1 MGRLKGNT
9 FLLFIILLA
18 VVVSV
23 VQNAFVL
30 HILIMIFTAAAL
42 GLAWNVIGGYGG
54 QLSFGHAAFYGIGA
68 YTSTLLF
75 TKFGVTPWVG
85 MFAGGFLAVVASLIL
100 GIPCFRLRGTYF
112 TLATIAFAEVLRIL
126 AVYFKDLTGGSIGIV
141 LQFKGGFWNFMFRN
155 REPYAFIALGF
166 MALAYYVSL
175 WLEKSRLGYY
185 LTALKEN
192 EDGARAVGINTF
204 QSKLIGLMISA
215 FMTAV
220 IGSFFAQYLTF
231 IEPESEFSLG
241 LSIAISLPVMIGG
254 IGTAIGPVIGS
265 FIITPL
271 QELLRV
277 YISGEYQG
285 LQNII
290 YGIILVIVVICTPQ
304 GLHKWITEGFRGRKK
319 TAESRQDG

>member
-1 MGRLKGNT
+1 MRFLKGSY
-9 FLLFIILLA
+9 FLGFLVLLA
-18 VVVSV
+18 LLVAT

-30 HILIMIFTAAAL
+30 HLLIMVFTSVAL
-42 GLAWNVIGGYGG
+42 GLAWNIIGGYGG

-75 TKFGVTPWVG
+75 VNLGVTPWLG
-85 MFAGGFLAVVASLIL
+85 MVAGGFLAVVASLIL

-126 AVYFKDLTGGSIGIV
+126 VVYFKEFTGGSIGIV
-141 LQFKGGFWNFMFRN
+141 LKFNAGFLNMMFKN
-155 REPYAFIALGF
+155 REPFAYIALGF
-166 MALAYYVSL
+166 MILTYFLSV
-175 WLEKSRLGYY
+175 WIENSRLGYY

-192 EDGARAVGINTF
+192 EDGARALGINTYRC
-204 QSKLIGLMISA
+204 KLIALMISA
-215 FMTAV
+215 FLTAL

-241 LSIAISLPVMIGG
+241 LSIGLTLSVMIGG
-254 IGTAIGPVIGS
+254 IGTAMGPVIGA

-271 QELLRV
+271 QELLRI
-277 YISGEYQG
+277 YISGEHQG

-290 YGIILVIVVICTPQ
+290 YGIVLVVVVICIPQ
-304 GLHKWITEGFRGRKK
+304 GVYKWVTETIFRKR
-319 TAESRQDG
+319 TA

>member
-1 MGRLKGNT
+1 MR
-9 FLLFIILLA
+9 FLREGYFFWFLVILTVL
-18 VVVSV
+18 VSV

-30 HILIMIFTAAAL
+30 HLLIMVFTSIAL
-42 GLAWNVIGGYGG
+42 GLAWNIIGGYGG

-75 TKFGVTPWVG
+75 VHFGVTPWLG
-85 MFAGGFLAVVASLIL
+85 MIAGGILAVITSLAL
-100 GIPCFRLRGTYF
+100 GVPCFRLRGTYF

-126 AVYFKDLTGGSIGIV
+126 TVYFKELTGGSIGIV
-141 LQFKGGFWNFMFRN
+141 LQFKAGFWNFMFKS
-155 REPYAFIALGF
+155 REPFAFIALGL
-166 MALAYYVSL
+166 MALIYYLSI
-175 WLEKSRLGYY
+175 WIENSRLGYY

-192 EDGARAVGINTF
+192 EDGARALGINTY
-204 QSKLIGLMISA
+204 QSKLIALMISA
-215 FMTAV
+215 FLSAL

-241 LSIAISLPVMIGG
+241 LSIALTLPVMIGG
-254 IGTAIGPVIGS
+254 IGTAIGPVIGA

-290 YGIILVIVVICTPQ
+290 YGIVLVVVVICIPQ
-304 GLHKWITEGFRGRKK
+304 GVHRWATGILLGKNRT
-319 TAESRQDG
+319 

>member
-1 MGRLKGNT
+1 MRFLKGNY
-9 FLLFIILLA
+9 FLGFLVFLALLVA
-18 VVVSV
+18 V

-30 HILIMIFTAAAL
+30 HLLIMVFTSIAL
-42 GLAWNVIGGYGG
+42 GLAWNFIGGYGG

-75 TKFGVTPWVG
+75 VHLGVTPWLG
-85 MFAGGFLAVVASLIL
+85 MIAGGFLAVIASLIL

-126 AVYFKDLTGGSIGIV
+126 VVYFKEFTGGSIGIV
-141 LQFKGGFWNFMFRN
+141 LKFNAGFLNLMFKN
-155 REPYAFIALGF
+155 REPFAYIALGF
-166 MALAYYVSL
+166 MVLTYYLSV
-175 WLEKSRLGYY
+175 WIENSRLGYY

-192 EDGARAVGINTF
+192 EDGARALGINTYRC
-204 QSKLIGLMISA
+204 KLIALMISA
-215 FMTAV
+215 FLTAL

-241 LSIAISLPVMIGG
+241 LSIAMTLPVMIGG
-254 IGTAIGPVIGS
+254 IGTALGPVIGA

-271 QELLRV
+271 QELLRI
-277 YISGEYQG
+277 YISGEHQG

-290 YGIILVIVVICTPQ
+290 YGIVLVVVVICIPQ
-304 GLHKWITEGFRGRKK
+304 GVYKWVTETIFKK
-319 TAESRQDG
+319 RTA

>member
-1 MGRLKGNT
+1 MKFLKGNY
-9 FLLFIILLA
+9 FLGFLVFLALLVA
-18 VVVSV
+18 V

-30 HILIMIFTAAAL
+30 HLLIMVFTSIAL
-42 GLAWNVIGGYGG
+42 GLSWNFIGGYAG

-75 TKFGVTPWVG
+75 VHLGVTPWLG
-85 MFAGGFLAVVASLIL
+85 MIAGGLLAVVASLLL

-126 AVYFKDLTGGSIGIV
+126 VVYFKEFTGGSIGIV
-141 LQFKGGFWNFMFRN
+141 LKFNEGFLNLMFKN
-155 REPYAFIALGF
+155 REPFAYIALGF
-166 MALAYYVSL
+166 MALIYYLSV
-175 WLEKSRLGYY
+175 WVENSRLGYY

-192 EDGARAVGINTF
+192 EDGARALGINTYRC
-204 QSKLIGLMISA
+204 KLIALMMSA
-215 FMTAV
+215 FLTAL

-241 LSIAISLPVMIGG
+241 LSIALTLPVMIGG
-254 IGTAIGPVIGS
+254 IGTALGPVIGA

-271 QELLRV
+271 QELLRI

-285 LQNII
+285 LQHII
-290 YGIILVIVVICTPQ
+290 YGIVLVVVVICIPQ
-304 GLHKWITEGFRGRKK
+304 GVYRWVTESVFRKR
-319 TAESRQDG
+319 TV

>member
-1 MGRLKGNT
+1 MKFLKGNY
-9 FLLFIILLA
+9 FLGFLVLLA
-18 VVVSV
+18 LLVAV

-30 HILIMIFTAAAL
+30 HLFIMVFTSIAL
-42 GLAWNVIGGYGG
+42 GLAWNFIGGYGG

-75 TKFGVTPWVG
+75 VHLGITPWLG
-85 MFAGGFLAVVASLIL
+85 MIAGGILAVVASLVL
-100 GIPCFRLRGTYF
+100 GMPCFRLRGTYF

-126 AVYFKDLTGGSIGIV
+126 VVYFKEFTGGSIGIV
-141 LQFKGGFWNFMFRN
+141 LKFNAGFLNLMFRD
-155 REPYAFIALGF
+155 REPFAYIALGF
-166 MALAYYVSL
+166 MALTYYLSV
-175 WLEKSRLGYY
+175 WVENSRLGYY

-192 EDGARAVGINTF
+192 EDGARALGINTYRC
-204 QSKLIGLMISA
+204 KLVALMLSA
-215 FMTAV
+215 FLSAM

-241 LSIAISLPVMIGG
+241 LSIAMTLPVMIGG
-254 IGTAIGPVIGS
+254 IGTALGPVIGA

-271 QELLRV
+271 QELLRI

-290 YGIILVIVVICTPQ
+290 YGIVLVVVVICIPQ
-304 GLHKWITEGFRGRKK
+304 GVYRWITESIFKK
-319 TAESRQDG
+319 RTA

>member
-1 MGRLKGNT
+1 MKFLKGNY
-9 FLLFIILLA
+9 FLGFLILLA
-18 VVVSV
+18 VLVAV
-23 VQNAFVL
+23 VQNSFVL
-30 HILIMIFTAAAL
+30 HLMIMVFTSAAL

-54 QLSFGHAAFYGIGA
+54 QLSLGHAAFYGIGA
-68 YTSTLLF
+68 YTSTLLSIHL
-75 TKFGVTPWVG
+75 GLTPWLG
-85 MFAGGFLAVVASLIL
+85 MIAGGFLAVMASLVL

-126 AVYFKDLTGGSIGIV
+126 VVFFKDFTGGSIGIV
-141 LQFKGGFWNFMFRN
+141 LKFNAGFLNLMFKN
-155 REPYAFIALGF
+155 REPFAYIALGF
-166 MALAYYVSL
+166 MALTYYLSVYI
-175 WLEKSRLGYY
+175 ENSRLGYY

-192 EDGARAVGINTF
+192 EDGARSLGINTYRC
-204 QSKLIGLMISA
+204 KLIALMISA
-215 FMTAV
+215 FLTAM

-241 LSIAISLPVMIGG
+241 LSIALTLPVMIGG
-254 IGTAIGPVIGS
+254 IGTALGPVIGA

-290 YGIILVIVVICTPQ
+290 YGIVLVVVVICIPQ
-304 GLHKWITEGFRGRKK
+304 GIYKWVTGTIFRKK
-319 TAESRQDG
+319 TA

>member
-1 MGRLKGNT
+1 MRFWKGNSF
-9 FLLFIILLA
+9 FLFLVFLAIL
-18 VVVSV
+18 VSV

-30 HILIMIFTAAAL
+30 HLLIMVFTSIAL
-42 GLAWNVIGGYGG
+42 GLAWNVISGYGG

-75 TKFGVTPWVG
+75 VHFGVTPWLG
-85 MFAGGFLAVVASLIL
+85 MIAGGVMAVVASLIL
-100 GIPCFRLRGTYF
+100 GLPCFRLRGTYF

-126 AVYFKDLTGGSIGIV
+126 TVYFKGMTGGSIGIV

-155 REPYAFIALGF
+155 REPFAFIALGI
-166 MALAYYVSL
+166 MALVYYLSV
-175 WLEKSRLGYY
+175 WIENSRLGHY

-192 EDGARAVGINTF
+192 EDGARALGINTY
-204 QSKLIGLMISA
+204 QSKLIALMISA
-215 FMTAV
+215 FLTAL
-220 IGSFFAQYLTF
+220 IGSFFSQYLTF

-254 IGTAIGPVIGS
+254 IGTAIGPVIGA

-290 YGIILVIVVICTPQ
+290 YGIILVVVVISIPQ
-304 GLHKWITEGFRGRKK
+304 GVHKWATGILRGKRKL
-319 TAESRQDG
+319 

>member
-1 MGRLKGNT
+1 MSFLKGNY
-9 FLLFIILLA
+9 FLGFLVLLA
-18 VVVSV
+18 LLVAV

-30 HILIMIFTAAAL
+30 HLLIMVFTSIAL
-42 GLAWNVIGGYGG
+42 GLAWNIIGGYGG

-75 TKFGVTPWVG
+75 VNLGFTPWLG
-85 MFAGGFLAVVASLIL
+85 MVAGGLLAVVASLIL
-100 GIPCFRLRGTYF
+100 GIPCLRLRGTYF

-126 AVYFKDLTGGSIGIV
+126 VVYFKEFTGGSIGIV
-141 LQFKGGFWNFMFRN
+141 LKFNAGSLNMMFKN
-155 REPYAFIALGF
+155 REPFAYIALGF
-166 MALAYYVSL
+166 MILTYYLSL
-175 WLEKSRLGYY
+175 WIENSRLGYY

-192 EDGARAVGINTF
+192 EDGARALGINTYRC
-204 QSKLIGLMISA
+204 KLIALMISA
-215 FMTAV
+215 FLTAL

-241 LSIAISLPVMIGG
+241 LSIGLTLSVMIGG
-254 IGTAIGPVIGS
+254 IGTAMGPVIGA

-277 YISGEYQG
+277 YISGEHQG

-290 YGIILVIVVICTPQ
+290 YGIVLVVVVICIPQ
-304 GLHKWITEGFRGRKK
+304 GLYKWIVETVLKK
-319 TAESRQDG
+319 RAA

>member
-1 MGRLKGNT
+1 MRFPKGSY
-9 FLLFIILLA
+9 FLGFLILLA
-18 VVVSV
+18 LLVAL

-30 HILIMIFTAAAL
+30 HLLIMVFTSAAL
-42 GLAWNVIGGYGG
+42 GLAWNIIGGYGG
-54 QLSFGHAAFYGIGA
+54 QLSLGHAAFYGIGA

-75 TKFGVTPWVG
+75 LHLGVTPWLG
-85 MFAGGFLAVVASLIL
+85 MIAGGLLAVIASLVL

-126 AVYFKDLTGGSIGIV
+126 VVYFKEFTGGSIGIV
-141 LQFKGGFWNFMFRN
+141 LKFNAGFLNLMFKN
-155 REPYAFIALGF
+155 REPFAYIALGF
-166 MALAYYVSL
+166 MVLTYYLSV
-175 WLEKSRLGYY
+175 WIENSRLGYY

-192 EDGARAVGINTF
+192 EDGARALGINTYRC
-204 QSKLIGLMISA
+204 KLVALMISA
-215 FMTAV
+215 FLTAL

-241 LSIAISLPVMIGG
+241 LSIALTLSVMIGG
-254 IGTAIGPVIGS
+254 IGTALGPVIGA

-290 YGIILVIVVICTPQ
+290 YGIVLVVVVICIPQ
-304 GLHKWITEGFRGRKK
+304 GVYKWVTETIFRKR
-319 TAESRQDG
+319 TA

>member
-1 MGRLKGNT
+1 MRFLKGNY
-9 FLLFIILLA
+9 FLAFLIFLALLVA
-18 VVVSV
+18 V

-30 HILIMIFTAAAL
+30 HLLIMVFTSVAL
-42 GLAWNVIGGYGG
+42 GHAWNFIGGYGG

-75 TKFGVTPWVG
+75 VHLGVTPWLG
-85 MFAGGFLAVVASLIL
+85 MIAGGMLAVIASLIL

-126 AVYFKDLTGGSIGIV
+126 VVYFKEFTGGSIGIV
-141 LQFKGGFWNFMFRN
+141 LKFNPGFLNLMFKN
-155 REPYAFIALGF
+155 REPFAYIALGF
-166 MALAYYVSL
+166 MALTYYLSIWV
-175 WLEKSRLGYY
+175 ENSRLGYY

-192 EDGARAVGINTF
+192 EDGARALGINTYRC
-204 QSKLIGLMISA
+204 KLIALVLSA
-215 FMTAV
+215 FLTAL

-241 LSIAISLPVMIGG
+241 LSIGLTLSVMIGG
-254 IGTAIGPVIGS
+254 IGSAMGPVIGA

-290 YGIILVIVVICTPQ
+290 YGIVLVVVVICIPQ
-304 GLHKWITEGFRGRKK
+304 GIYKWVTKTIFRKR
-319 TAESRQDG
+319 TA

>member
-1 MGRLKGNT
+1 MRFLKGSS
-9 FLLFIILLA
+9 FLGFLILLA
-18 VVVSV
+18 LLVAL

-30 HILIMIFTAAAL
+30 HLLIMVFTSAAL
-42 GLAWNVIGGYGG
+42 GLAWNIIGGYGG
-54 QLSFGHAAFYGIGA
+54 QLSLGHAAFYGIGA

-75 TKFGVTPWVG
+75 LHLGVTPWLG
-85 MFAGGFLAVVASLIL
+85 MIAGGLLAVIASLVL

-126 AVYFKDLTGGSIGIV
+126 VVYFKEFTGGSIGIV
-141 LQFKGGFWNFMFRN
+141 LKFNAGFLNLMFKN
-155 REPYAFIALGF
+155 REPFAYVALGF
-166 MALAYYVSL
+166 MALTYYLSV
-175 WLEKSRLGYY
+175 WIENSRLGYY

-192 EDGARAVGINTF
+192 EDGARALGINTYRC
-204 QSKLIGLMISA
+204 KLIALMISA
-215 FMTAV
+215 FLTAL

-241 LSIAISLPVMIGG
+241 LSIALTLSVMIGG
-254 IGTAIGPVIGS
+254 IGTALGPIIGA

-290 YGIILVIVVICTPQ
+290 YGIVLVVVVICIPQ
-304 GLHKWITEGFRGRKK
+304 GVYKWVTETIFRKR
-319 TAESRQDG
+319 TA

>member
-1 MGRLKGNT
+1 MRFLKGNS
-9 FLLFIILLA
+9 FLLFLVFLAIL
-18 VVVSV
+18 VSV

-30 HILIMIFTAAAL
+30 HLLIMVFTSIAL
-42 GLAWNVIGGYGG
+42 GLAWNIIGGYGG

-75 TKFGVTPWVG
+75 VHFGVTPWLG
-85 MFAGGFLAVVASLIL
+85 MIAGGFLAVVASLIL
-100 GIPCFRLRGTYF
+100 GLPCFRLRGTYF

-126 AVYFKDLTGGSIGIV
+126 TVYFKELTGGSIGIV
-141 LQFKGGFWNFMFRN
+141 LQFKAGFGNLMFRN
-155 REPYAFIALGF
+155 REPFAYIALGL
-166 MALAYYVSL
+166 MALVYYLSI
-175 WLEKSRLGYY
+175 WMENSRLGYY

-192 EDGARAVGINTF
+192 EDGARALGINTY
-204 QSKLIGLMISA
+204 QSKLIALMISA
-215 FMTAV
+215 FLTAL

-254 IGTAIGPVIGS
+254 IGTAIGPVIGA
-265 FIITPL
+265 FLITPL

-285 LQNII
+285 LQSII
-290 YGIILVIVVICTPQ
+290 YGIILVVVVISIPQ
-304 GLHKWITEGFRGRKK
+304 GIHKWATGILWGKSK
-319 TAESRQDG
+319 S

>member
-1 MGRLKGNT
+1 MMRLLTRNS
-9 FLLFIILLA
+9 FLLFLVLLA
-18 VVVSV
+18 ILVSV
-23 VQNAFVL
+23 VQNPFVL
-30 HILIMIFTAAAL
+30 HLLIMVFTSIAL
-42 GLAWNVIGGYGG
+42 GLAWNIIGGYGG

-75 TKFGVTPWVG
+75 VHFGVTPWLG
-85 MFAGGFLAVVASLIL
+85 MIAGGFLAVVASLIL
-100 GIPCFRLRGTYF
+100 GLPCFRLRGTYF

-126 AVYFKDLTGGSIGIV
+126 TVYSKELTGGSIGIV
-141 LQFKGGFWNFMFRN
+141 LQFKGGFWNLMFRN
-155 REPYAFIALGF
+155 REPFAFIALGF
-166 MALAYYVSL
+166 MALAYYLSV
-175 WLEKSRLGYY
+175 WIENSRLGYY

-192 EDGARAVGINTF
+192 EDGARALGINTYR
-204 QSKLIGLMISA
+204 SKLIALMISA
-215 FMTAV
+215 FLTAL

-254 IGTAIGPVIGS
+254 IGTAIGPVIGA

-290 YGIILVIVVICTPQ
+290 YGIILVVVVISIPQ
-304 GLHKWITEGFRGRKK
+304 GVHKWATGILWGKSK
-319 TAESRQDG
+319 S

>member
-1 MGRLKGNT
+1 MT
-9 FLLFIILLA
+9 FLKRNYFFGFLIFLALLVA
-18 VVVSV
+18 V

-30 HILIMIFTAAAL
+30 HLLIMVFTSIAL
-42 GLAWNVIGGYGG
+42 GLAWNFIGGYGG

-75 TKFGVTPWVG
+75 VNLGVSPWLG
-85 MFAGGFLAVVASLIL
+85 MIAGGFLAVVASLVL

-126 AVYFKDLTGGSIGIV
+126 VVYFKEFTGGSIGIV
-141 LQFKGGFWNFMFRN
+141 LKFNAGFLNLMFKN
-155 REPYAFIALGF
+155 REPFAYIALGF
-166 MALAYYVSL
+166 MALTYYLSV
-175 WLEKSRLGYY
+175 WVENSRLGYY

-192 EDGARAVGINTF
+192 EDGARALGIDTYRC
-204 QSKLIGLMISA
+204 KLIALILSA
-215 FMTAV
+215 FLTAL

-241 LSIAISLPVMIGG
+241 LSIAMTLPVMIGG
-254 IGTAIGPVIGS
+254 IGTALGPVIGA

-271 QELLRV
+271 QELLRI

-285 LQNII
+285 LQHII
-290 YGIILVIVVICTPQ
+290 YGIVLVVVVICIPQ
-304 GLHKWITEGFRGRKK
+304 GVYRWVPESIFKKK
-319 TAESRQDG
+319 TA